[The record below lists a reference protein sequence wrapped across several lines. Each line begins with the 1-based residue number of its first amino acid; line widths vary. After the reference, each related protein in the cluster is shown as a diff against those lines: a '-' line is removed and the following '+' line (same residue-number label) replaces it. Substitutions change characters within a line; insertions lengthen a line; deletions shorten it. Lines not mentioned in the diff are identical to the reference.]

1 MNLKQTIIKPSTF
14 NTLSLFLVD
23 PIHEIED
30 VDKLRLSRL
39 LASTL
44 IISIALLLLLF
55 IVRALLGVSTA
66 FESLARASLIGI
78 MILAYILVRIAHYW
92 LANSIIVL
100 SVTISLFMLAIFD
113 TVTSP
118 LEPLNYLIILVLY
131 SSLFLSLPIT
141 ILLFMIHLA
150 GLLLVPLAI
159 ADINLS
165 QMMSGPISFYLTLG
179 LFILVITIYRNK
191 LETERKLQLIKDEQ
205 FLSNILNAVQDGISV
220 VDHDLNIQLTNQE
233 MERFY
238 AELPSI
244 SCKCGASY
252 SYKTPYCPQC
262 PTIRTLETGQTY
274 REVIP
279 YHSPAVKTG
288 WIELTTFPMLD
299 ENGRVEGVIE
309 YVRDI
314 SEQKRIETELR
325 KLSRAVE
332 QNPSSIV
339 ITDVNGTIEY
349 VNPKFTQITGYSQDS
364 VIGGNPRILK
374 SELTDPD
381 IYEKLWEHVSAG
393 KEWHGEFVNRKKN
406 GDLYWESALLSPIK
420 DENGKIT
427 HIVAV
432 KEDITERKQ
441 LEQELVQHQEH
452 LETLVEERTIELSQ
466 QNKFI
471 RTVLE
476 SLTYP
481 FYVLNVADYSLS
493 IANETALQNRSIENL
508 TCYQLAHARNAPCSG
523 LEHPCPLHMVKT
535 TNKPVRME
543 HEHVTSKGEVSIVEV
558 YAYPIFDEDEQV
570 TQVIEYT
577 QDITEYKQ
585 AEQKLW
591 QSEHRY
597 RSLFEAANDA
607 IFILDLQGNHI
618 TANQR
623 ATQMLGYDLEELI
636 GLSFKD
642 IVMPEELHQSE
653 GILNKLLAGES
664 LALYERWFRKK
675 DGDVFPVEINVLL
688 VQDQTGKPLHI
699 QSIARDISQRK
710 QAKQKLISAYE
721 QLKELDHLKDEFV
734 SSVSHELRTPLT
746 NLKLYH
752 HLLSIQPSKSN
763 HYLAILQL
771 QTTNL
776 EKIVESMLY
785 MLNIQ
790 QQIIRP
796 KIVVLDMNDLVQKA
810 VDAHQVYTQENIK
823 LLVYQGHPEAV
834 SVQGDF
840 ALLEQAIG
848 VLLDNALKYSLPH
861 SLVNISM
868 TKKAVDDQEWIGV
881 NISDTGYGIP
891 IEEISHIFERFFRG
905 KIALETGT
913 PGAGLGLAI
922 AQAIVAQHQGY
933 IEVQNKE
940 TPDQGAIF
948 SIWLPLYKVG

>member
-1 MNLKQTIIKPSTF
+1 
-14 NTLSLFLVD
+14 
-23 PIHEIED
+23 
-30 VDKLRLSRL
+30 RL
-39 LASTL
+39 LSSILLFA
-44 IISIALLLLLF
+44 IALLFLLL
-55 IVRALLGVSTA
+55 IIRTPIGVSTL
-66 FESLARASLIGI
+66 FESLIRTSLIGI
-78 MILAYILVRIAHYW
+78 MVLAYVLVRTAHYW
-92 LANSIIVL
+92 LANSVIVL
-100 SVTISLFMLAIFD
+100 SVTISLFVLTLFD
-113 TVTSP
+113 TTTP
-118 LEPLNYLIILVLY
+118 QLEPLNYLIILLLY

-141 ILLFMIHLA
+141 ILLFMGHLG
-150 GLLLVPLAI
+150 GLLIIPLII
-159 ADINLS
+159 AHVTLS
-165 QMMSGPISFYLTLG
+165 QMMSGSISFYLTLG
-179 LFILVITIYRNK
+179 LFILIITIYRNK
-191 LETERKLQLIKDEQ
+191 LETERKTQLIKDEQ

-220 VDHDLNIQLTNQE
+220 VDRDLNIQLTNQE
-233 MERFY
+233 MERLY
-238 AELPSI
+238 AKLPPI

-252 SYKTPYCPQC
+252 PYKTPYCPEC
-262 PTIRTLETGQTY
+262 PTVRTLETGQTY
-274 REVIP
+274 KEVIP
-279 YHSPAVKTG
+279 YSSAAVKTG

-299 ENGRVEGVIE
+299 ENGRVGSVIE

-339 ITDVNGTIEY
+339 ITDINGTIEY
-349 VNPKFTQITGYSQDS
+349 VNPKFTQVTGYSQDY
-364 VIGGNPRILK
+364 VVGGNPRILK
-374 SELTDPD
+374 SEVTDPV
-381 IYEKLWEHVSAG
+381 IFEELWENVTAG
-393 KEWHGEFVNRKKN
+393 KEWHGEFINRKKN
-406 GDLYWESALLSPIK
+406 GDIYWESALLSPIK
-420 DENGKIT
+420 DENGEIT

-441 LEQELVQHQEH
+441 LEQQLLQHQEH
-452 LETLVEERTIELSQ
+452 LETLVEERTTELSQ
-466 QNKFI
+466 QNEFI
-471 RTVLE
+471 KTVLE

-481 FYVLNVADYSLS
+481 FYVLNVDDYSLS
-493 IANETALQNRSIENL
+493 IANEAALQNRSIENL
-508 TCYQLAHARNAPCSG
+508 TCYQLAHARNTPCSG

-543 HEHVTSKGEVSIVEV
+543 HEHVTREGKISIVEV

-570 TQVIEYT
+570 KQVIEYT

-642 IVMPEELHQSE
+642 IVMPEAHHQSE
-653 GILNKLLAGES
+653 SILNKLLAGES
-664 LALYERWFRKK
+664 LALYERWFRRK

-699 QSIARDISQRK
+699 QSIVRDISQRK
-710 QAKQKLISAYE
+710 QAEQKLISAYE

-746 NLKLYH
+746 NIKLYH
-752 HLLSIQPSKSN
+752 HLLSIQPAKSN

-785 MLNIQ
+785 MLTIQ
-790 QQIIRP
+790 QQIIKP
-796 KIVVLDMNDLVQKA
+796 EFVVLNMNDLVQKA
-810 VDAHQVYTQENIK
+810 VDAHQVYTQENVK
-823 LLVYQGHPEAV
+823 LLVYPGYPETV
-834 SVQGDF
+834 SIQGDF
-840 ALLEQAIG
+840 NLLEQAIS
-848 VLLDNALKYSLPH
+848 VLLDNAVKYSRPH
-861 SLVNISM
+861 SLINISM
-868 TKKAVDDQEWIGV
+868 QKKAVDDQEWIGV
-881 NISDTGYGIP
+881 NISDSGSGIP
-891 IEEISHIFERFFRG
+891 IEEIPHIFERFFRG
-905 KIALETGT
+905 KTALETGT

-922 AQAIVAQHQGY
+922 AQAIVKEHQGY
-933 IEVQNKE
+933 IDVQNKAA
-940 TPDQGAIF
+940 PDQGTVF
-948 SIWLPLYKVG
+948 SIWLPVSEAAL